1 MFLRGAKCA
10 EHLAVATSTGAFR
23 LLDWLLERPLH
34 LSEAWAGTIKNYSD
48 HAANERTFQAWGRMA
63 IAMMAFGFL
72 LERFDLFLQIATVTL
87 GANAPRL
94 PATEFGRDAGL
105 ALLLLGVAMTAIAAV
120 RFLNTRRAIDS
131 PKLHVIIGLRQDIAL
146 AALLALLG
154 LALAF
159 YLGHA
164 IVSHA

>member
-1 MFLRGAKCA
+1 
-10 EHLAVATSTGAFR
+10 
-23 LLDWLLERPLH
+23 
-34 LSEAWAGTIKNYSD
+34 
-48 HAANERTFQAWGRMA
+48 MA
-63 IAMMAFGFL
+63 IAMMTFGFL

-131 PKLHVIIGLRQDIAL
+131 PELHVIIGLRQDIAL